1 MDAARRAAPGAI
13 PVRYLTDYD
22 AHLFAEGVHQRLYE
36 KLGAHPATVE
46 GMDGTRFAV
55 WAPNAERVSVVGDFN
70 GWQPGVHPLIGSETG
85 VWEGFIPGV
94 HTGALYKYAIESRY
108 GGYRVE
114 KADPFAFAAEMRPQ
128 TASKVWDL
136 SGYAWRDAE
145 WLGRRGRAGALD
157 APVSIYEVH
166 LGSWMRVP
174 EDGNRWLTY
183 RELAERLPA
192 YVRDAGFTHVE
203 LLPITEHPFD
213 GSWGYQ
219 TIGYFAPTG
228 RFGTPHDFMA
238 LVDALHRAGIGVI
251 LDWVPAHFPTDE
263 HGLAYFDGTH
273 LFEHADPRQGAHPD
287 WGTLIFNYGRNEVT
301 NFLLA
306 SALFWI
312 DRYHIDG
319 LRIDAVASMLYL
331 DYSRKEGEWIPNRF
345 GGRENLGAIAFLRRL
360 NERLHAEHP
369 DVVTIAEES
378 TAWPMVSRPTYL
390 GGLGFDYK
398 WDMGWMHDTLEYFTH
413 DPVHRRFHH
422 DRLTFRMLYAWHE
435 QFVLPL
441 SHDEVVH
448 GKGSLYGKMSG
459 DRWQKLANLR
469 LLFGWMFGQ
478 PGKKLLWMGDEIG
491 QEGEWDHDRSLDWH
505 LRGDPGHEGVR
516 RFVADLNRLYRDERA
531 LHERDTDP
539 RGFAWVDCNDAE
551 QSVVSFL
558 RRGSDPDEVL
568 LFVCNFTSVP
578 RSGYRVG
585 VPWAG
590 EWQEM
595 LNGDATVYGGSGMGN
610 LGAARSEPVAW
621 HGHEQSLRV
630 VAPPLAVVVLKG
642 RRGTAPEDRRPSE
655 DEAAM
660 QTHADA
666 VAEDVQGAATA
677 KSGEVPT
684 AAAASGEAPTAAAA
698 NGEAA
703 TPVVRSIDDAPA
715 RAVAG
720 GLGGH
725 AWQPTLGAIAGAGAT
740 RFRVWAPGAQSLEVR
755 IEPRVGRPRRIP
767 LAPADDGMLEARING
782 IAAGD
787 RYSFFLDGRGPLP
800 DPASRFQPE
809 GVHGPSEIVDPSTFA
824 WSDAGWR
831 GIRLEDLVLYE
842 LHVGTFTRAGT
853 FDAAAARLPLLRDLG
868 VTAIE
873 LMPVA
878 DFPGRRNWGYD
889 PAALFA
895 PARCYGT
902 PDELRALVDRAHGLG
917 LAVHLDVVYNHFGP
931 AGAYAP
937 AFSRHFF
944 TPRHRTPWGD
954 GINLDGAHSRGVRE
968 FFIENA
974 LAWVHEY
981 HVDGLRLDAT
991 HALWDESERHFLAE
1005 LAARVHAVVVD
1016 REVLVIAEDDRNRAD
1031 LLHPE
1036 TAGGMGLDAVWA
1048 DDFHHQMRRLLA
1060 GDSEGY
1066 FEDFS
1071 GTVADLATTIR
1082 QGWLF
1087 TGQPSRHWEG
1097 PRGTDPSGIPPSR
1110 FVYCLQ
1116 NHDQIGNRALGDR
1129 LTDAID
1135 LPTYRAASALL
1146 LCAPQMPL
1154 LFMGQEWAAG
1164 TPFRYFT
1171 DHEPELGREVTAGR
1185 RREFRRF
1192 SAFAATDARDAIPDP
1207 QALATFLASRLD
1219 WDERDREPHAGIWR
1233 LYQALLAWR
1242 RDEPALR
1249 DPRRDRF
1256 HVAALDDAT
1265 LALRR
1270 DAGDGSALLLAVRL
1284 VGAGACVV
1292 PPTLAAA
1299 PRAWSLLATTEE
1311 ARFASDPAPPTIALG
1326 PPLHIEFVR
1335 PSAVL
1340 LTSA

>member
-1 MDAARRAAPGAI
+1 MPAIHAGGGTSMDAAARRAAAGAI

-46 GMDGTRFAV
+46 GMQGTRFAV
-55 WAPNAERVSVVGDFN
+55 WGPNAERVSVVGDFN
-70 GWQPGVHPLIGSETG
+70 GWRPGVHPLVGSDAG

-94 HTGALYKYAIESRY
+94 DTGTLYKYAIESRF

-136 SGYAWRDAE
+136 SGYAWRDAD
-145 WLGRRGRAGALD
+145 WMARRGHAAALD

-251 LDWVPAHFPTDE
+251 LDWVPAHFPSDE

-312 DRYHIDG
+312 DRYHVDG

-331 DYSRKEGEWIPNRF
+331 DYSRKQGEWIPNRF
-345 GGRENLGAIAFLRRL
+345 GGRENLEAIAFLRRL
-360 NERLHAEHP
+360 NERVHAEHP

-398 WDMGWMHDTLEYFTH
+398 WDMGWMHDTLEYFAH

-448 GKGSLYGKMSG
+448 GKGSLYGKMPG
-459 DRWQKLANLR
+459 DHWQKLANLR
-469 LLFGWMFGQ
+469 LLFGTMFGQ
-478 PGKKLLWMGDEIG
+478 PGKKLLWMGDELG
-491 QEGEWDHDRSLDWH
+491 QEAEWDHDRSLDWH
-505 LRGDPGHEGVR
+505 LRADPGHEGVR
-516 RFVADLNRLYRDERA
+516 RFVADLNRLYRDEAA

-539 RGFAWVDCNDAE
+539 RGFEWVDCNDAD
-551 QSVVSFL
+551 QSLVTFL
-558 RRGSDPDEVL
+558 RRGADPDEAL
-568 LFVCNFTSVP
+568 LFICNFTPVV
-578 RSGYRVG
+578 RQGYRVG

-590 EWQEM
+590 EWREV
-595 LNGDATVYGGSGMGN
+595 LNGDATVYGGSGAGN
-610 LGAARSEPVAW
+610 LGGVHSEPLAW
-621 HGHEQSLRV
+621 HGHAQSVRV

-642 RRGTAPEDRRPSE
+642 RRAVRVAAPPDGR
-655 DEAAM
+655 AAR
-660 QTHADA
+660 
-666 VAEDVQGAATA
+666 V
-677 KSGEVPT
+677 
-684 AAAASGEAPTAAAA
+684 
-698 NGEAA
+698 
-703 TPVVRSIDDAPA
+703 
-715 RAVAG
+715 VAG
-720 GLGGH
+720 GLGGDPWH
-725 AWQPTLGAIAGAGAT
+725 PTFGAVVGAGET
-740 RFRVWAPGAQSLEVR
+740 HFRVWAPDARSVEVR
-755 IEPRVGRPRRIP
+755 IEPRAGRPRRVA
-767 LAPADDGMLEARING
+767 LAPARDGMHEADVTG
-782 IAAGD
+782 VGAGD
-787 RYSFFLDGRGPLP
+787 RYAFFLDGQGPLP

-809 GVHGPSEIVDPSTFA
+809 GVHGPSEAVDPSAFA

-831 GIRLEDLVLYE
+831 GVRLEDLVLYE

-853 FDAAAARLPLLRDLG
+853 FAAAAERLPLLRDLG
-868 VTAIE
+868 VTAVE
-873 LMPVA
+873 LMPVG

-902 PDELRALVDRAHGLG
+902 PDELRAFVDTAHRLG

-931 AGAYAP
+931 AGAYGP
-937 AFSRHFF
+937 AFSRHFL
-944 TPRHRTPWGD
+944 TARHRSPWGD
-954 GINLDGAHSRGVRE
+954 GIDLDGENGRVVRE
-968 FFIENA
+968 FFIQNA

-991 HALWDESERHFLAE
+991 HALRGDGARQLLVE
-1005 LAARVHAVVVD
+1005 LAARVHTAVAG

-1031 LLHPE
+1031 LLHPLS
-1036 TAGGMGLDAVWA
+1036 AGGVGLDAVWA
-1048 DDFHHQMRRLLA
+1048 DDFHHQIRRLLA

-1066 FEDFS
+1066 FEDFA
-1071 GTVADLATTIR
+1071 GTVANLATTIR
-1082 QGWLF
+1082 RGWLF
-1087 TGQPSRHWEG
+1087 TGQPSRHWRG
-1097 PRGTDPSGIPPSR
+1097 RRGTDPRGIPPPR

-1129 LTDAID
+1129 LTDVID
-1135 LPTYRAASALL
+1135 LATFRAASALL
-1146 LCAPQMPL
+1146 LCAPQTPL
-1154 LFMGQEWAAG
+1154 LFMGQEWAAR

-1171 DHEPELGREVTAGR
+1171 DHEPELGPAVTEGR

-1192 SAFAATDARDAIPDP
+1192 CAFNAPEARDRIPDP

-1219 WDERDREPHAGIWR
+1219 WEERDRAPHAGIWR
-1233 LYQALLAWR
+1233 LYQMLLGLR

-1256 HVAALDDAT
+1256 DVAAFDDAT

-1270 DAGDGSALLLAVRL
+1270 DAADGSALLLVVRL
-1284 VGAGACVV
+1284 VGSG
-1292 PPTLAAA
+1292 AAA
-1299 PRAWSLLATTEE
+1299 VPQGLAGVGRDWSVLATTEE
-1311 ARFASDPAPPTIALG
+1311 ARFAADPAPPRVETG
-1326 PPLHIEFVR
+1326 PPLRIDFAR

-1340 LTSA
+1340 LRAR

>member
-1 MDAARRAAPGAI
+1 MDAAARRAAAGAI

-46 GMDGTRFAV
+46 GMRGTRFAV
-55 WAPNAERVSVVGDFN
+55 WAPNAERVAVVGDFN
-70 GWQPGVHPLIGSETG
+70 GWEAGAHPLVGSDTG

-114 KADPFAFAAEMRPQ
+114 KADPFAFAAEIRPQ

-136 SGYAWRDAE
+136 AGYAWRDAE
-145 WLGRRGRAGALD
+145 WLARRGRAGALD

-166 LGSWMRVP
+166 LGSWMRVR
-174 EDGNRWLTY
+174 EEGNRWLTY
-183 RELAERLPA
+183 RELADRLPA
-192 YVRDAGFTHVE
+192 YVREAGFTHVE

-219 TIGYFAPTG
+219 TVGYFAPTG
-228 RFGTPHDFMA
+228 RFGTPLDFMA

-312 DRYHIDG
+312 DRYHVDG

-331 DYSRKEGEWIPNRF
+331 DYSRKEGEWVPNRF
-345 GGRENLGAIAFLRRL
+345 GGRENLEAIAFLRRL

-398 WDMGWMHDTLEYFTH
+398 WDMGWMHDTLEYFAH

-448 GKGSLYGKMSG
+448 GKGSLYGKMPG

-469 LLFGWMFGQ
+469 LLFGVMFGQ

-491 QEGEWDHDRSLDWH
+491 QEAEWDHDRSLDWH
-505 LRGDPGHEGVR
+505 LRDDPGHEGVR
-516 RFVADLNRLYRDERA
+516 RFVADLNRLYRDEPA

-539 RGFAWVDCNDAE
+539 HGFEWVDCNDAD
-551 QSVVSFL
+551 QSIVSFL
-558 RRGSDPDEVL
+558 RRGADPNEAL
-568 LFVCNFTSVP
+568 LFVCNFTPVP
-578 RSGYRVG
+578 RHGYRVG

-590 EWQEM
+590 EWREV
-595 LNGDATVYGGSGMGN
+595 LNGDAAVYGGSGMGN
-610 LGAARSEPVAW
+610 LGAVQSEAVAW
-621 HGHEQSLRV
+621 HGHDQSLRV
-630 VAPPLAVVVLKG
+630 VAPPLAVVVLRA
-642 RRGTAPEDRRPSE
+642 RRGGVDVRADDGSDHTSGAASPSAGPSTASLSAAPS
-655 DEAAM
+655 
-660 QTHADA
+660 TTGA
-666 VAEDVQGAATA
+666 VARA
-677 KSGEVPT
+677 
-684 AAAASGEAPTAAAA
+684 
-698 NGEAA
+698 
-703 TPVVRSIDDAPA
+703 VRSAGGATA

-725 AWQPTLGAIAGAGAT
+725 AWQPTLGAVAGGGAT
-740 RFRVWAPGAQSLEVR
+740 CFRVWAPDAQSLEVR
-755 IEPRVGRPRRIP
+755 IEPCVGRPRRIP
-767 LAPADDGMLEARING
+767 LAPAGDGMLEARING
-782 IAAGD
+782 VAAGD
-787 RYSFFLDGRGPLP
+787 RYAFFLDGRGPLP

-809 GVHGPSEIVDPSTFA
+809 GVHGPSAVVDPSAFA

-831 GIRLEDLVLYE
+831 GVRLEGLVLYE

-853 FDAAAARLPLLRDLG
+853 FAAAVERLPLLRDLG

-902 PDELRALVDRAHGLG
+902 PDELRALVDAAHGLG

-944 TPRHRTPWGD
+944 TSRHRSPWGD
-954 GINLDGAHSRGVRE
+954 GIDLDGEHSRVVRE

-981 HVDGLRLDAT
+981 HLDGLRLDAT
-991 HALWDESERHFLAE
+991 HALHDESDRHFLAE
-1005 LAARVHAVVVD
+1005 LAARVHTAVAD
-1016 REVLVIAEDDRNRAD
+1016 RELLVIAEDDRNRAD
-1031 LLHPE
+1031 LLRPE

-1060 GDSEGY
+1060 GDFEGY
-1066 FEDFS
+1066 FEDFA

-1087 TGQPSRHWEG
+1087 TGQPSRHWSG
-1097 PRGTDPSGIPPSR
+1097 SRGTDPRGIAPSR
-1110 FVYCLQ
+1110 FIYCLQ
-1116 NHDQIGNRALGDR
+1116 NHDQVGNRALGDR
-1129 LTDAID
+1129 LTDSID
-1135 LPTYRAASALL
+1135 LATYRAASALL
-1146 LCAPQMPL
+1146 LCVPQTPL
-1154 LFMGQEWAAG
+1154 LFMGQEWAAR

-1171 DHEPELGREVTAGR
+1171 DHEPELGREVTEGR

-1192 SAFAATDARDAIPDP
+1192 SAFAASDARDRIPDP

-1219 WDERDREPHAGIWR
+1219 WEERGREPHAGILR
-1233 LYQALLAWR
+1233 LYQAFLAWR

-1256 HVAALDDAT
+1256 DVAALDDAT

-1270 DAGDGSALLLAVRL
+1270 DAGDGSALLLVVRL
-1284 VGAGACVV
+1284 RGSGACAV
-1292 PPTLAAA
+1292 
-1299 PRAWSLLATTEE
+1299 PRALAGGERDWSVLATTEE
-1311 ARFASDPAPPTIALG
+1311 MRFAADPAPPRVELG
-1326 PPLHIEFVR
+1326 PPLRIEFAR

-1340 LTSA
+1340 LRAR